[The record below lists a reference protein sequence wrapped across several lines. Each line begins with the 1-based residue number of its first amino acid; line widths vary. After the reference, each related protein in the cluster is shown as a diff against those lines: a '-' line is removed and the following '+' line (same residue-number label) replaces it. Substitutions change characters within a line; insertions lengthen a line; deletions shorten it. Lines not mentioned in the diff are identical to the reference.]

1 MKRPPSKKQWIG
13 LTAQSPRMYCVC
25 ETVNAARNAA
35 RNQYGL
41 GVLVC
46 RVCKLVVWR

>member
-1 MKRPPSKKQWIG
+1 MKKPPAPKVWIG
-13 LTAQSPRMYCVC
+13 LTAQSPRIWCAC
-25 ETVNAARNAA
+25 ETVNAARN
-35 RNQYGL
+35 RP